1 MTQTRPALKKSDLKK
16 KRKRE
21 PTLLTEKGITS
32 TNFLQRYRVPAVDR
46 QHSPPNKRQA
56 TDDTD
61 QSDAV
66 PDGSSSTETARFR
79 KSVFSTG
86 FLGPSSFWAAF
97 DEPNESNSRSPV
109 AITAVSTYP
118 TPSQS
123 SPHTESPPTETIM
136 AIESE
141 STIADADQIECGARI
156 LVLLEDLL
164 LYQNIIQYRFTIMD
178 PWVFGKKLVDEAL
191 AGLYLLRQQW
201 RQGSKLSQAKLL
213 TWSERLFENSSKPIV
228 THANMTVTEY
238 FSSVAARWEMIGV
251 VFSWVGVAA
260 LIIPDDHE
268 SLRSDDGSS
277 IDVQKLRKLTVEVTE
292 ICLGFCDSVGTLS
305 DPLVWLLLQQ
315 TILLG
320 EVYGDSGELC
330 DLGLRNLFA
339 NITIQITD
347 PGAN

>member
-1 MTQTRPALKKSDLKK
+1 MTQLRPAVKKSDLKK

-21 PTLLTEKGITS
+21 PTLLTERGITS
-32 TNFLQRYRVPAVDR
+32 TSFLQRYRVPAVDQ

-56 TDDTD
+56 IDETD
-61 QSDAV
+61 QNDTV
-66 PDGSSSTETARFR
+66 PDNGSSETARFR

-97 DEPNESNSRSPV
+97 DEPNDSSSRSP
-109 AITAVSTYP
+109 ATASGSTYP

-123 SPHTESPPTETIM
+123 SPYTEPPTTETSM
-136 AIESE
+136 AGESD
-141 STIADADQIECGARI
+141 SSIADADQIECGARI
-156 LVLLEDLL
+156 LVLLEDLS
-164 LYQNIIQYRFTIMD
+164 LYQKLIQHRCAITD
-178 PWVFGKKLVDEAL
+178 PWVFGQKLMGEAL

-228 THANMTVTEY
+228 THANMTITEY
-238 FSSVAARWEMIGV
+238 FSSAAARWETIGAL
-251 VFSWVGVAA
+251 FSWVGVAA
-260 LIIPDDHE
+260 LIIPEDHE
-268 SLRSDDGSS
+268 ALRSDDGS
-277 IDVQKLRKLTVEVTE
+277 IVDVQKLTKLAVEVIE

-320 EVYGDSGELC
+320 EVYGDSGKLLSLQLQGILTERIVRL
-330 DLGLRNLFA
+330 
-339 NITIQITD
+339 
-347 PGAN
+347 